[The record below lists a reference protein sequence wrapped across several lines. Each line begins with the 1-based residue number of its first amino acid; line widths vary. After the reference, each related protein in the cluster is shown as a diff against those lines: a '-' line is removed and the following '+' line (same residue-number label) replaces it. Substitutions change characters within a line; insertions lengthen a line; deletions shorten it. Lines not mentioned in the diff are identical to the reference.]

1 MVTVLRVLPKMLE
14 KSKSPPVLF
23 AGDWPYLFLGRDLR
37 KAAYQEL
44 GLDYLAA
51 KAGSCACAEELKG
64 QIASANATH
73 ETVGNI
79 PVSEKA

>member
-1 MVTVLRVLPKMLE
+1 VLC
-14 KSKSPPVLF
+14 
-23 AGDWPYLFLGRDLR
+23 GDWPFYSGRDLR

-44 GLDYLAA
+44 GLDYLAHA

-64 QIASANATH
+64 QIASANATQ

-79 PVSEKA
+79 PVSEEA